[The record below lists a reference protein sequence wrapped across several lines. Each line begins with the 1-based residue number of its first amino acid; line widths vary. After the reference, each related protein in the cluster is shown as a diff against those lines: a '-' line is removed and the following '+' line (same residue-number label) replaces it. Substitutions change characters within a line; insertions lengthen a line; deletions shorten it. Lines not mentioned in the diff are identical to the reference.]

1 MSLASWAELPSGR
14 VDEAEWTLSSLAYL
28 RGVVWEIGTPAP
40 GDAPSQVLPDIGRQM
55 CSCVITTRVGGV
67 CAALGVVLYWVELG
81 SSDTIGYA
89 IRVTHG

>member
-55 CSCVITTRVGGV
+55 CSCVITTRVGGGLCCPGS
-67 CAALGVVLYWVELG
+67 CALLGGAWFL
-81 SSDTIGYA
+81 
-89 IRVTHG
+89 